1 VIEYAKTI
9 PPQPLP
15 KPTNNLAKLGLRFE
29 RKFIKA
35 LVESAPANIY
45 IISNPWFEYR
55 LNDET
60 HVCSPDFVICD
71 ETYGFGIV
79 GEVKLN
85 WTPLA
90 AKKLADIYCP
100 VLSYCSNN
108 IPFKPLV
115 VVKSLTPESPRPQ
128 PRLTWAFNAID
139 PIFHWTGLGSVLW

>member
-1 VIEYAKTI
+1 VIDFAQTI
-9 PPQPLP
+9 PPQKLP

-35 LVESAPANIY
+35 LAESAPGDVY

-55 LNDET
+55 LDGAT

-71 ETYGFGIV
+71 ATYGFGIV

-90 AKKLADIYCP
+90 AKKLEDIYCP
-100 VLSYCSNN
+100 VLSLCSNN

-115 VVKSLTPESPRPQ
+115 VVKALTPESPRPQ